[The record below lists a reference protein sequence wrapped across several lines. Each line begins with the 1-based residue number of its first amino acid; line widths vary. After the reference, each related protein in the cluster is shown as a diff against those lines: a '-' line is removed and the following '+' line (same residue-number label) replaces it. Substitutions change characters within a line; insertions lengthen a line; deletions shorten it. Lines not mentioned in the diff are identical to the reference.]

1 MREILLLFSLFLVGN
16 SYSQIQLESDTVY
29 LHNYKSQKSILRS
42 AYRSGVKGKE
52 RILPGH
58 FHAIWRGDTTLI
70 LDLWDSTRIFSVTW
84 VEDFYLRSA
93 VILILEAEDSSGVKV
108 IFQQIEK
115 VRDSGGILQIYFL
128 SPKKKEYFLIK
139 VTYPEKERDCSPYIW
154 LKPTH
159 IGHEKATNP
168 PPSRSTTNRSSSE

>member
-1 MREILLLFSLFLVGN
+1 MRTIFLILSLLLFQN
-16 SYSQIQLESDTVY
+16 AHSQIQIESDTVY

-42 AYRSGVKGKE
+42 AYKSRVKEKE

-93 VILILEAEDSSGVKV
+93 VILILEAEESSGVRV

-128 SPKKKEYFLIK
+128 NPKKEEYFLIK
-139 VTYPEKERDCSPYIW
+139 VTYPEKERDYSPYIW

-159 IGHEKATNP
+159 KDHEKATNSP
-168 PPSRSTTNRSSSE
+168 SSRSTTDRSSSR